1 MRDEMSI
8 FLKRFATAEDGVTA
22 VEYGLIALLVA
33 LAVIVGIAA
42 VGTKVG
48 AMYGN
53 VASKFP
59 QLPG

>member
-1 MRDEMSI
+1 MGIEMKVG
-8 FLKRFATAEDGVTA
+8 LKRFISAEDGVTS
-22 VEYGLIALLVA
+22 VEYGLIALLIA

-42 VGTKVG
+42 VGTKVD

-59 QLPG
+59 KLG